1 MARRGDLV
9 SIYGRDWP
17 PVDDPGP
24 ENSPT
29 IDELDGKRDEKT
41 DTRAVKEGG
50 GGLSDARLA
59 DRVAVDVLEGRFC
72 WARGLGWLQW
82 DGRRWADVPE
92 AAPVDAV
99 RRYFIRWHGKA
110 AGRGADTTLLKAL
123 SGLLSRTKI
132 SNVVALAKGIVM
144 VDPGTFDQ
152 QPDLLNVGNGV
163 VDLRN
168 GELRDHDPA
177 LLLTKLTPV
186 HYAPG
191 ATHLDWEAAVAALP
205 GEVADWMQVRFGQAA
220 TGHMTPDD
228 VMPVCQGGGSNG
240 KSTLLGSINA
250 ALGDHAVTVPERVLM
265 SNPGD
270 HPTELMTLFGARLAL
285 LEETPEARHLSVK
298 RLKDTV
304 GTAPMTARRIRENP
318 VTWDPTHSLMLT
330 TNYTPRVDETDH
342 GTWRRLALVRFPYT
356 FTESDAAVRSVHQR
370 PGDPALRDR
379 LKAGL
384 DEQHAAVLAWIVAGA
399 VRWYAAGRV
408 MPPAPAQVKRDT
420 AAWRAEADH
429 IFSYIRDRLTFDG
442 MAMVLTTDL
451 FEDFTAW
458 LSERGNK
465 PWSDQTFTARFGGH
479 SEAEAHN
486 VTKRRVNKAVG
497 LDRRPGSLTSTPASK
512 LRVWDGVRFST
523 DSDPDDEPASVTKPQ
538 VDRVG
543 PGSKM
548 NTHAYSNLKVNQ
560 LPRSNLVQDSPQDEN
575 QEASQ
580 HCSACGAVLSEM
592 RADYGKST
600 CVDCERGVSS

>member
-1 MARRGDLV
+1 MSSV
-9 SIYGRDWP
+9 YGVDYP
-17 PVDDPGP
+17 PTFDPGP
-24 ENSPT
+24 ENNPT
-29 IDELDGKRDEKT
+29 LDELDGKRDEKT

-59 DRVAVDVLEGRFC
+59 DRVAVDVLESRFC

-110 AGRGADTTLLKAL
+110 AERGADTTLLKAL

-163 VDLRN
+163 VDLRT

-240 KSTLLGSINA
+240 KSTLLGSINT

-304 GTAPMTARRIRENP
+304 GTAPMTARRIRENS

-384 DEQHAAVLAWIVAGA
+384 DAI
-399 VRWYAAGRV
+399 
-408 MPPAPAQVKRDT
+408 P
-420 AAWRAEADH
+420 
-429 IFSYIRDRLTFDG
+429 FS
-442 MAMVLTTDL
+442 
-451 FEDFTAW
+451 
-458 LSERGNK
+458 
-465 PWSDQTFTARFGGH
+465 
-479 SEAEAHN
+479 
-486 VTKRRVNKAVG
+486 
-497 LDRRPGSLTSTPASK
+497 
-512 LRVWDGVRFST
+512 
-523 DSDPDDEPASVTKPQ
+523 
-538 VDRVG
+538 
-543 PGSKM
+543 
-548 NTHAYSNLKVNQ
+548 
-560 LPRSNLVQDSPQDEN
+560 
-575 QEASQ
+575 
-580 HCSACGAVLSEM
+580 
-592 RADYGKST
+592 
-600 CVDCERGVSS
+600 